1 MARSVHCQKRT
12 PTACIWQCEG
22 KFVLWLIAL
31 VLALLS
37 VDLVNCLLVQSVV
50 LALNHLCSAPS
61 GRNNL
66 ATTA

>member
-1 MARSVHCQKRT
+1 
-12 PTACIWQCEG
+12 
-22 KFVLWLIAL
+22 VLWLIAL

-50 LALNHLCSAPS
+50 LALNHLCSAPP

-66 ATTA
+66 AATA